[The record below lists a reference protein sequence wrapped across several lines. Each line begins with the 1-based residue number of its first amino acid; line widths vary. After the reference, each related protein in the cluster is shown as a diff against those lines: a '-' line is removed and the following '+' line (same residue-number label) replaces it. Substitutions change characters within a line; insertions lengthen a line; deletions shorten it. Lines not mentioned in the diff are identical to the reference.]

1 MVPFGFSA
9 GDIAMAVKVI
19 AKASSTLKDAGG
31 SASEYQEVLQ
41 YLNGLLLTLQQIQ
54 NINIQPSNPALLNA
68 IRAQCASS
76 AKPVLDFINS
86 IHQFDDALG
95 VQSSETAIS
104 GSHKKVQWGLFVS
117 KRVEKLRSK
126 IGANLEIIHLLL
138 ESHNVAYFVLE
149 EVLLTGQ
156 LPRES
161 IQQHYHNHTA
171 RLSTIS
177 AKAELHQQSLQ
188 HLIKEVERI
197 SNTPSP
203 ESSSPCIKL
212 TRWRPRAKRRIAV
225 VSRDPECRERRSEQ
239 AK

>member
-19 AKASSTLKDAGG
+19 AKASSALKDAGG

-76 AKPVLDFINS
+76 AKPVLDSINS
-86 IHQFDDALG
+86 IHQFGDALG

-117 KRVEKLRSK
+117 KRVEKLRS
-126 IGANLEIIHLLL
+126 
-138 ESHNVAYFVLE
+138 
-149 EVLLTGQ
+149 Q

-239 AK
+239 AKGKFQAQYDRMS